1 MEREQLEA
9 YKVALTFEQVR
20 EFKLP
25 PMMKAKG
32 TDPSRKRFIAKHKKD
47 DVFELEALEPRDLAS
62 LLELAITST
71 IDMELFKQEL
81 ETEEQDKAQIKAWKA
96 AMPKPPFV
104 EEEEDN

>member
-25 PMMKAKG
+25 HMMKAKD

-47 DVFELEALEPRDLAS
+47 DVFELEALEPADLAS
-62 LLELAITST
+62 LLERAITEV
-71 IDMELFKQEL
+71 IDMELYNEEL
-81 ETEEQDKAQIKAWKA
+81 ETEKQDQAKIEECKA
-96 AMPKPPFV
+96 AMPRPPSI
-104 EEEEDN
+104 EKEGN